1 MNTENEGYGM
11 DHEEETVNLMA
22 AQVGVGRG
30 SNIAPIAN
38 HAFEGNNGVNVSVND
53 IGSLKRKY
61 GEIYQI
67 DVVVGGDDE
76 TEGENLRYIF
86 KKPNTASF
94 NRYLKTASKNM
105 SVSTTAFVM
114 DNIID
119 EQNDEFTKQ
128 TESYP
133 GLALNIGTKLLNAL
147 GLGDNINF
155 KRL

>member
-1 MNTENEGYGM
+1 MSTENEDYGM
-11 DHEEETVNLMA
+11 DREEETPNLMA

-30 SNIAPIAN
+30 SNVTAMAS
-38 HAFEGNNGVNVSVND
+38 HAFETNNAAIVSVDD
-53 IGSLKRKY
+53 ITSLKKKY

-114 DNIID
+114 DNIIE
-119 EQNDEFTKQ
+119 EQSDEFTKQ
-128 TESYP
+128 SESYP

>member
-1 MNTENEGYGM
+1 MSSENEDYGM
-11 DHEEETVNLMA
+11 DREDGNANLMA
-22 AQVGVGRG
+22 AQIGRG
-30 SNIAPIAN
+30 NNITAMAA
-38 HAFEGNNGVNVSVND
+38 HASEENNTAIVSVDD
-53 IGSLKRKY
+53 IGRLKKKY

-119 EQNDEFTKQ
+119 EQSDEFTKQ
-128 TESYP
+128 SESYP